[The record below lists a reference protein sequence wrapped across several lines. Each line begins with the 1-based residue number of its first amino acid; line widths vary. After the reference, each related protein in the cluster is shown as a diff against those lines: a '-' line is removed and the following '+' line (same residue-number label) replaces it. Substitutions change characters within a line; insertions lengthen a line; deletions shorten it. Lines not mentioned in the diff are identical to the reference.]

1 MNLSFIIDEFLAI
14 FASCNAANQPF
25 LIVAYGLTIFVLTA
39 ASADSVI
46 LEGGR

>member
-1 MNLSFIIDEFLAI
+1 MNCPFIIDEFLAV
-14 FASCNAANQPF
+14 FASYNAANQPF
-25 LIVAYGLTIFVLTA
+25 LILAYGITIVALTA